1 MKLDGRRDFHEAR
14 WDEPILMEMG
24 APGQRAILTEAIE
37 PEVAQAAGDPVPAG
51 YRRAQPP
58 KLPELGQMQLLR
70 HYLRLSQ
77 ETIGA
82 DINIDIGLGTCTM
95 KYNPKIHES
104 FVRDPRFAELHPYQD
119 EATTQGILQVMYET
133 EQYLKAIS
141 GMDRFSLNPA
151 GGSQGIFS
159 NVAVIHAY
167 HQARGEGEQRNEIIT
182 TILSHPGNA
191 GTAAALGYKVITLY
205 PDESG
210 IPDLEALK
218 AAVSEHTAALLI
230 TNPEDTGIY
239 NEKIRQFVDIVH
251 AAGGLCVYDQANLN
265 GLMGIT
271 RARDAGF
278 DLCQF
283 NLHKTFSSPHG
294 SQGPGSG
301 AQGCTAELA
310 PFLPVP
316 TVEFDGEKYYLDYN
330 RPDSIGKLRKFY
342 GVPAVVLRAYAY
354 IRSLGAQGLKQVSE
368 LSILNNNYLLKKM
381 EDVKGISMPWAPG
394 KRRLEQAR
402 LSWEELTRDTGVTT
416 DDIDRRIVDYGFQSY
431 FASHHPPDHPGA
443 LHPRGLRDL
452 FQGGHRRVHRRLEI
466 HRPGILRPTRPGED
480 RPPRRRPGH
489 PHRQRPAGQHGHLR
503 LHLARVPETQP
514 QITPGRKDPHAILVL
529 HYGHRV
535 SGVLRVCHRGGGVP
549 GGEGHRQGGEPGHR
563 RGVRGGPALRV
574 LLLPQPGRPA
584 LGGGS
589 HLRHRRAEDRGELRA
604 DVLRHRRGL
613 HRRAHLPEQL

>member
-37 PEVAQAAGDPVPAG
+37 PQVAQAVGSPTHRLPAG
-51 YRRAQPP
+51 YRRAQAP

-95 KYNPKIHES
+95 KYNPKIHET
-104 FVRDPRFAELHPYQD
+104 FVRDPRFSELHPYQD
-119 EATTQGILQVMYET
+119 ASTTQGILKVMYET

-159 NVAVIHAY
+159 NVAVIKAY
-167 HQARGEGEQRNEIIT
+167 HDARGEGAQRNEIIT

-239 NEKIRQFVDIVH
+239 NEKISQFVDIVH

-271 RARDAGF
+271 WPGMRGLTCA
-278 DLCQF
+278 
-283 NLHKTFSSPHG
+283 SSTSTRP
-294 SQGPGSG
+294 SPPPRQPG
-301 AQGCTAELA
+301 
-310 PFLPVP
+310 
-316 TVEFDGEKYYLDYN
+316 
-330 RPDSIGKLRKFY
+330 
-342 GVPAVVLRAYAY
+342 
-354 IRSLGAQGLKQVSE
+354 
-368 LSILNNNYLLKKM
+368 
-381 EDVKGISMPWAPG
+381 
-394 KRRLEQAR
+394 AR
-402 LSWEELTRDTGVTT
+402 L
-416 DDIDRRIVDYGFQSY
+416 RR
-431 FASHHPPDHPGA
+431 P
-443 LHPRGLRDL
+443 
-452 FQGGHRRVHRRLEI
+452 RVHRRTGQVP
-466 HRPGILRPTRPGED
+466 PGA
-480 RPPRRRPGH
+480 H
-489 PHRQRPAGQHGHLR
+489 
-503 LHLARVPETQP
+503 
-514 QITPGRKDPHAILVL
+514 
-529 HYGHRV
+529 
-535 SGVLRVCHRGGGVP
+535 GGV
-549 GGEGHRQGGEPGHR
+549 
-563 RGVRGGPALRV
+563 
-574 LLLPQPGRPA
+574 
-584 LGGGS
+584 
-589 HLRHRRAEDRGELRA
+589 
-604 DVLRHRRGL
+604 
-613 HRRAHLPEQL
+613 

>member
-37 PEVAQAAGDPVPAG
+37 PQVAQAVGSPTDRLPAG
-51 YRRAQPP
+51 YRRAQAP

-310 PFLPVP
+310 PFLPVTRWSLTGRGTIWTTTARTPSASCGSSTACPPWCCGPMP
-316 TVEFDGEKYYLDYN
+316 TSAAWGPTGSSRSPSCPSSTTTTCSRRW
-330 RPDSIGKLRKFY
+330 RPSRESPCPG
-342 GVPAVVLRAYAY
+342 PRASAAW
-354 IRSLGAQGLKQVSE
+354 S
-368 LSILNNNYLLKKM
+368 
-381 EDVKGISMPWAPG
+381 
-394 KRRLEQAR
+394 
-402 LSWEELTRDTGVTT
+402 
-416 DDIDRRIVDYGFQSY
+416 
-431 FASHHPPDHPGA
+431 
-443 LHPRGLRDL
+443 
-452 FQGGHRRVHRRLEI
+452 
-466 HRPGILRPTRPGED
+466 
-480 RPPRRRPGH
+480 
-489 PHRQRPAGQHGHLR
+489 RPA
-503 LHLARVPETQP
+503 
-514 QITPGRKDPHAILVL
+514 
-529 HYGHRV
+529 
-535 SGVLRVCHRGGGVP
+535 
-549 GGEGHRQGGEPGHR
+549 
-563 RGVRGGPALRV
+563 
-574 LLLPQPGRPA
+574 
-584 LGGGS
+584 
-589 HLRHRRAEDRGELRA
+589 
-604 DVLRHRRGL
+604 
-613 HRRAHLPEQL
+613 